1 MKIGKEE
8 MKLHLHPQKT
18 NSCRLQHVDN
28 DIATENVDNDNATE
42 KDEKDYS
49 N

>member
-1 MKIGKEE
+1 MNEGKEE
-8 MKLHLHPQKT
+8 MKLHLHQQKRT
-18 NSCRLQHVDN
+18 SCRLQHVNNDN
-28 DIATENVDNDNATE
+28 ATENVDNDNAAE